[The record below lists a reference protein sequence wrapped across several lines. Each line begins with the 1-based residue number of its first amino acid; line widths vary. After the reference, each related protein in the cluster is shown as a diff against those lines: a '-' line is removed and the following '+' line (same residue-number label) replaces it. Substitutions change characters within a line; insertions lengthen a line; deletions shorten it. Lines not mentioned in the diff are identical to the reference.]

1 MPLELLTRS
10 CAITTDRVSFCRL
23 HSGRFQEIRHM
34 PSLDR
39 RSFLIA
45 TGVSTLPLTGAE
57 AAESLA
63 NRIAIPDTGWRLI
76 IDQKAIWKEEAIFL
90 PQDVDLQSLPVN
102 APSGGWTTLSDGL
115 EVTLPTT
122 VEQHYWGKFGSRP
135 YTSDEYRYADD
146 DPVPQNGAYVGV
158 SWWVKDIEIPVAAKG
173 QRALLAVRGARLRAE
188 VYLNQKLV
196 GYSIVSELPI
206 DCDITEAMRP
216 GEKNQLA
223 IRITNPGGRYD
234 WKDSGTVNWGKV
246 KLYPGHGFG
255 GLDRGLTLSLHPLEA
270 HISDAFVLNTP
281 DPHVVNGFLEIVP
294 SVLPASAA
302 GLRAKAS
309 AVLLDAKTG
318 AAVAAKITVQAVAIK
333 DGRLLATLKIEAP
346 KAKLWD
352 LDNPNLYC
360 LRFSW
365 TEKPGVI
372 DTREVRFGFRWY
384 QPSDIGSNAV
394 LRLNGKRT
402 KVYSAISWGYWGLNG
417 LWPTPELAEREVDRA
432 KALGLNCLHFHRNLG
447 RHDVLD
453 VQDEKGLLRV
463 MEPGSGR
470 AAIASKPGGKP
481 MSAADKFARDYMV
494 ARIAG
499 MVKTFRSHPSLVQ
512 YTLQNEIG
520 ADLTNPDVEAVL
532 RMIHELDPSRTVIL
546 NDGFVGRGAAQAM
559 FLPYDNSFHSSDKE
573 PAAGWWVNHQGA
585 GDQWYDK
592 FYNSKDDFVH
602 RNPDK
607 TVIVEF
613 GEMEGCAVCDN
624 HMLDAAEILARGGK
638 SYDLEDH
645 KAIIAGTND
654 FLQKFGFRKAFPTA
668 EALYLSVGR
677 KSYESWQNYLEN
689 IRIGDSTDMG
699 CISGWEATAIENHSG
714 IVSAMRNFRA
724 DPDIVRASLLP
735 VRPVAKQRKLVYAL
749 GEKAELDL
757 WLLNSTNAPVQGTL
771 RLGVVKPDGSKV
783 EIGAYPAPAY
793 VSEQFSYLLAEAVA
807 TPAFTQ
813 EGLHQIHFELASA
826 PAFSRDIWVTDANV
840 TLKRPLKLAVSGIAK
855 SLRNQLAAIP
865 GITLEDFAAGGR
877 YDGIVASG
885 LKAEEIE
892 RRQVGEQTGNEKRT
906 GEKAK
911 LVLGE
916 LPPEVLKAV
925 QSGTPLIAMVPED
938 GLADGV
944 AKQLAALGL
953 FTYGGQVGDLRA
965 PWMGNWNILRAHPLH
980 AGIPA
985 DMATGVLHQIQ
996 GQPSNGLIIDGDNL
1010 EVVAGYSRDHDRHIG
1025 AASFIARKG
1034 KMRVLFHRM
1043 PEMAGPLQA
1052 RWYRNALNW
1061 LV

>member
-1 MPLELLTRS
+1 
-10 CAITTDRVSFCRL
+10 
-23 HSGRFQEIRHM
+23 M

-45 TGVSTLPLTGAE
+45 TGVSTLPITATQ
-57 AAESLA
+57 AAEGSA
-63 NRIAIPDTGWRLI
+63 GRIEIPDTGWRLVV
-76 IDQKAIWKEEAIFL
+76 DPKATWKEDAIFL
-90 PQDVDLQSLPVN
+90 PRDVDLPALPVN
-102 APSGGWTTLSDGL
+102 PPTDGWSSLSRGL

-135 YTSDEYRYADD
+135 YTPDEYRYADD

-158 SWWVKDIEIPVAAKG
+158 SWWVKDIDVPAAAKAK
-173 QRALLAVRGARLRAE
+173 RAIITVRGARLRAE
-188 VYLNQKLV
+188 VFLNQKLV
-196 GYSIVSELPI
+196 GYSIVSELPF

-234 WKDSGTVNWGKV
+234 WKDSGTVSWGKV

-270 HISDAFVLNTP
+270 RITDAFVLNTP
-281 DPHVVNGFLEIVP
+281 DPHVVNGFMEIVP
-294 SVLPASAA
+294 SVPPSSAS

-318 AAVAAKITVQAVAIK
+318 SPVAAKITVQAVEIK
-333 DGRLLATLKIEAP
+333 DGRLHASLKIAAP

-352 LDNPNLYC
+352 LDNSNLYR
-360 LRFSW
+360 LRFTW
-365 TEKPGVI
+365 TETPDAV
-372 DTREVRFGFRWY
+372 DTREVRFGFRWF
-384 QPSDIGSNAV
+384 QPSGIGKDAV
-394 LRLNGKRT
+394 LRLNGRRT
-402 KVYSAISWGYWGLNG
+402 KIYSAISWGYWGLNG
-417 LWPTPELAEREVDRA
+417 LWPTPEMAEREVDRA

-453 VQDEKGLLRV
+453 IQDEKGLLRV

-470 AAIASKPGGKP
+470 TAIANKPGGKP
-481 MSAADKFARDYMV
+481 MSVSDQFARDYMI
-494 ARIAG
+494 ARIVG
-499 MVKTFRSHPSLVQ
+499 MVKAFRSHPSLVQ

-532 RMIHELDPSRTVIL
+532 RTIHELDPSRTVIL

-559 FLPYDNSFHSSDKE
+559 FLPYDSTFHRSDKE

-592 FYNSKDDFVH
+592 FYNGKDDFIH

-607 TVIVEF
+607 SVIVEF

-645 KAIIAGTND
+645 KAIIGGTND
-654 FLQKFGFRKAFPTA
+654 FLQKFGFTKAFPTA

-677 KSYESWQNYLEN
+677 KSYDSWQNYLEN

-699 CISGWEATAIENHSG
+699 CISGWESTAIENHSG
-714 IVSAMRNFRA
+714 IVSVMRNFRA
-724 DPDIVRASLLP
+724 DPEIIRASLLP

-757 WLLNSTNAPVQGTL
+757 WLLNNTNAPVQGTL
-771 RLGVVKPDGSKV
+771 RLSVTRPDGSRI
-783 EIGAYPAPAY
+783 EIGTYPAP
-793 VSEQFSYLLAEAVA
+793 VHVNEQFSYLLAENVL

-813 EGLHQIHFELASA
+813 EGLHQIRFELARA
-826 PAFSRDIWVTDANV
+826 PVFTRDIWVTDTNIA
-840 TLKRPLKLAVSGIAK
+840 LKRPLKLAVSGIAK
-855 SLRNQLAAIP
+855 SLRSQLTTIP
-865 GITLEDFAAGGR
+865 GVTIEDFKDDGR
-877 YDGIVASG
+877 YDGIIASG

-892 RRQVGEQTGNEKRT
+892 RRQIGEQTGLEKRT

-916 LPPEVLKAV
+916 LPPEVLKAA
-925 QSGTPLIAMVPED
+925 QNGTPLIAMVPED

-944 AKQLAALGL
+944 AKQLSALGL
-953 FTYGGQVGDLRA
+953 FTYSGQVGDLRA

-985 DMATGVLHQIQ
+985 DMAAGVLHQIQ
-996 GQPSNGLIIDGDNL
+996 GQPSNGLLVHGEGLD
-1010 EVVAGYSRDHDRHIG
+1010 VVACYSRDHDRRIG
-1025 AASFIARKG
+1025 AASFIARKA

-1043 PEMAGPLQA
+1043 PDMVGPLQA